1 MTRQAQESLGAAGG
15 TVLGIVG
22 LIGDH
27 QGAGLR
33 QGSRKPGPA
42 VQLKPQAQGCRL
54 LSPVGMETH
63 RSDHQDAA
71 IRQTHEGPGGHQ
83 GGEGLAQ
90 THGIGE
96 HRTTAG
102 QQPAHGG
109 PLMGQQNPPI
119 RQKLSRS
126 GRHHQLPMGR
136 QGWQG
141 LPQPG
146 EPLLQLRRGRNAP
159 SQLTL
164 KDRRGLQRKL
174 PAMAPGLP
182 NTGGPN
188 RTQLSLG
195 HGVVGGDHL
204 DQPGGAQPH
213 RDRRRGQGA
222 EKQRGLH

>member
-1 MTRQAQESLGAAGG
+1 MADRLQEGQELHRPAVLHRCAGEQPDHPQAGMTRQAQESLGAARG

-27 QGAGLR
+27 QSAGLR

-109 PLMGQQNPPI
+109 PLMGQ
-119 RQKLSRS
+119 
-126 GRHHQLPMGR
+126 
-136 QGWQG
+136 
-141 LPQPG
+141 
-146 EPLLQLRRGRNAP
+146 
-159 SQLTL
+159 
-164 KDRRGLQRKL
+164 
-174 PAMAPGLP
+174 
-182 NTGGPN
+182 
-188 RTQLSLG
+188 
-195 HGVVGGDHL
+195 
-204 DQPGGAQPH
+204 
-213 RDRRRGQGA
+213 
-222 EKQRGLH
+222 